1 MSNYIPLPQTI
12 SALPMAGCE
21 WYWYDI
27 YDIINS
33 SIYRENLFNSVGS
46 SAKDYFLFRK
56 GTTMRGSYS
65 RYDRLDFPQKLL
77 TNSVYCIQPD
87 LSDTCATSFETITN
101 NRALILLEVAK
112 KYRQVFLFYSGG
124 LDSTTILCSLL
135 KNWGSQDL
143 ARITLVMN
151 QYSIDENKNFYENFI
166 QNKFT
171 TVSTTDY
178 FSNRL
183 MNNESLYITGDLGGA
198 LMNSDNSDV
207 TKIFSKTY
215 NKPWKSNVDSILK
228 YFTDNSTT
236 ANGIKTFEKITQ
248 TFDKLHY
255 EVESINDFFWWV
267 NFNWGWDI
275 ELYYAILY
283 WRLSPETDT
292 KDFLEKNLFLWF
304 NTMEYQVWAI
314 TNSEPKIGDLVSM
327 DKLPMKKYIY
337 DFNNDRDYFLYK
349 KDEASVSK
357 NKSLIT
363 TRLCGVDSNYNIY
376 YRKLNNSIP
385 SRK

>member
-1 MSNYIPLPQTI
+1 MPDK
-12 SALPMAGCE
+12 E

-33 SIYRENLFNSVGS
+33 SIYRENLLNSIDS

-65 RYDRLDFPQKLL
+65 RYDKLEFPQKLL

-87 LSDTCATSFETITN
+87 LSDRCVTSFETITN
-101 NRALILLEVAK
+101 NRALALLEVSL

-135 KNWGSQDL
+135 KNWSSQDL

-151 QYSIDENKNFYENFI
+151 QYSIDENKKFYEIFI
-166 QNKFT
+166 HNRFT

-178 FSNRL
+178 FNNRL

-198 LMNSDNSDV
+198 IMNSDNSDV
-207 TKIFSKTY
+207 TKIFSETY

-228 YFTDNSTT
+228 YFTDNSTPT
-236 ANGIKTFEKITQ
+236 NGIKTFEKVVQ
-248 TFDKLHY
+248 TFDKLQY

-275 ELYYAILY
+275 ELYYAIWY
-283 WRLSPETDT
+283 WRLSPGTDT

-304 NTMEYQVWAI
+304 NTIEYQVWAI

-363 TRLCGVDSNYNIY
+363 SRLCGVDSNYNIY

-385 SRK
+385 LRKPS